1 MKITQLATGCLMF
14 FLSGSAKAA
23 NFAVI
28 TSPPTI
34 LNILVLLA
42 AIGCV
47 VIGLKVVELVRGGQL
62 SKVWQVFI
70 GAFVVLILAEG
81 VRLAATFELIALPD
95 LVTPAMMVVSIG
107 LFLYGLLETK
117 RVLG

>member
-1 MKITQLATGCLMF
+1 MKIIKLAAGCLMF
-14 FLSGSAKAA
+14 FLGGSAKAA

-34 LNILVLLA
+34 LNIVILGV

-47 VIGLKVVELVRGGQL
+47 VIGLKIVDLVRGGQL

-70 GAFVVLILAEG
+70 GAFVVLVLAEAG
-81 VRLAATFELIALPD
+81 RLATTFELITLPD
-95 LVTPAMMVVSIG
+95 LVSPALMVLSIG